1 MFLHGVTESQLNAV
15 SLVCGSGRMPV
26 CRTVALS
33 QRAALMLKTTYAGP
47 TEMSDAKVKRT
58 CRALNQACSLHE
70 DVRLGPRRKFQLV
83 TTSIIMP

>member
-1 MFLHGVTESQLNAV
+1 
-15 SLVCGSGRMPV
+15 
-26 CRTVALS
+26 
-33 QRAALMLKTTYAGP
+33 
-47 TEMSDAKVKRT
+47 MSDAKVKRT